1 MFNPLRGV
9 EVKDGDK
16 ETAEKDRWFRG
27 AFHSAGLLE
36 ELQLEPG
43 AEVEVSSEPGSIRV
57 RRAESG
63 PPEDLV
69 KFAQRFT
76 KKYEEA
82 LRNLAQR

>member
-1 MFNPLRGV
+1 M
-9 EVKDGDK
+9 
-16 ETAEKDRWFRG
+16 ETKRRLKKIGGSVALFIPPEM
-27 AFHSAGLLE
+27 LE
-36 ELQLEPG
+36 ELRLEPG

-69 KFAQRFT
+69 GFEQRFT

>member
-1 MFNPLRGV
+1 M
-9 EVKDGDK
+9 
-16 ETAEKDRWFRG
+16 ETKRRLKKIGGSVALFIPPEM
-27 AFHSAGLLE
+27 LE
-36 ELQLEPG
+36 ELRLEPG
-43 AEVEVSSEPGSIRV
+43 AEVEVSSEPGSIRI